1 MNNLEK
7 VQALLTGGSRTIVY
21 GYPSGVTA
29 DPVISLSI
37 AESDNAVYAMGDVL
51 KSTYTTVDIS
61 VYATDYLAGYSLL
74 LAIKSEIQ
82 SAVKSTVKILF
93 TNFGESGYD
102 TDLQRHVLTSKYKI
116 IE

>member
-7 VQALLTGGSRTIVY
+7 VQALLANGSRTIVY

-37 AESDNAVYAMGDVL
+37 TDSDNAAYAMGDVL

-61 VYATDYLAGYSLL
+61 VYATDYLTGYNLL

-82 SAVKSTVKILF
+82 TVVKSTVKIVF
-93 TNFGESGYD
+93 ANFGELKYDSG
-102 TDLQRHVLTSKYKI
+102 LQRQVLTSKYKI